1 MKKKTILYLLLD
13 LIFLAIFNLIFFLV
27 GGSDHPT
34 SVWLSYG
41 FIHFAYI
48 MLIITPVLTRKCS
61 NRAIMGFPLY
71 VVSSTY
77 FLFEFVVGLVF
88 ILIGNESHTVALIVQ
103 VIMLG
108 IYALL
113 LIPNLIANEQ
123 TAESV
128 ERHEREVAY
137 IKEASS
143 RVRCLVDK
151 MSDKGANRAVEA
163 VYDLLHSSPTR
174 SHPTVKII
182 EEEIINKVADLDLA
196 VSSNDISKVISISK
210 EVIAMI
216 EERNRKLKLYQ

>member
-1 MKKKTILYLLLD
+1 MNKKTMLYILLD

-48 MLIITPVLTRKCS
+48 MLIITPILTKQSSSKAVL
-61 NRAIMGFPLY
+61 GFPLY
-71 VVSSTY
+71 SVSATY
-77 FLFEFVVGLVF
+77 FFVEFVVGLIF
-88 ILIGNESHTVALIVQ
+88 ILIGSESHTVALIVQ

-128 ERHEREVAY
+128 ERHETEVAY

-143 RVRCLVDK
+143 RVRVLVDK
-151 MSDKGANRAVEA
+151 MADKGANRAVES

-174 SHPTVKII
+174 SHPTVKIL
-182 EEEIINKVADLDLA
+182 EEEIINKVAELDLA
-196 VSSNDISKVISISK
+196 VSSNDISKVLSTSK